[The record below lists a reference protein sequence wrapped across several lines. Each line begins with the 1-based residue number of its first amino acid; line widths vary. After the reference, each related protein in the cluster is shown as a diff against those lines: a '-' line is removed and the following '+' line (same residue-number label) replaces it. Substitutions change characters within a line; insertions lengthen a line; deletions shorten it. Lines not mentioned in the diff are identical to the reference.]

1 MLICTSCACDVP
13 AHGYTF
19 SWEGNPNWSQAYVTA
34 PEIWAYYQGRAK
46 AYGVY
51 EYLHVNHRVVGATWD
66 EKVGVWQI
74 EVQDVAQSRTFTD
87 RAEFVINA
95 TGFLKSVPV
104 PQSARKRQ
112 ARLTICY

>member
-1 MLICTSCACDVP
+1 M
-13 AHGYTF
+13 
-19 SWEGNPNWSQAYVTA
+19 TA